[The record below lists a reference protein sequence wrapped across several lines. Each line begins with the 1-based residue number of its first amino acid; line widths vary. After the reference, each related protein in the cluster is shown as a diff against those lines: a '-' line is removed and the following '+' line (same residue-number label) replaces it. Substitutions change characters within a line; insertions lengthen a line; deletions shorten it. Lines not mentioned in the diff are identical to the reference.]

1 MNVKWVAL
9 IISIIVV
16 VSGILCYFGR
26 ITGDQFM
33 NIVMYILGLISGGVI
48 ASAYIVFRLK
58 ALEE

>member
-9 IISIIVV
+9 IISVIVV

-48 ASAYIVFRLK
+48 ASAYIIFRLK